1 MSFIPTDYS
10 QIQRQIKSEKENSY
24 WGGYYKTGVYGATP
38 TQKKS
43 YSGRILP
50 AFNYAMSQA
59 DSEFNTSFAPYRNV
73 DNVDP
78 ETNQPVLN
86 AFFAVVAAYSFFGN
100 KQVSFLSPSTLRFTQ
115 SISKGPELIDPVQDI
130 RNFAKK
136 HEDPAIRAL
145 TERPENKK
153 EAKIVI
159 PYPQRRYVFNFF
171 GTGGTDR
178 NARNY
183 AIDVSPKA
191 FEDLAGKMSEW
202 RPAHEQTIDPKWPN
216 YLYGDI
222 TDPATG
228 VMVETTSIPSTPQP
242 FNGFVFTTGSHK
254 TLKGVKQYPVPT
266 EALTG
271 RYHFYGDNSAFK
283 VMGAQEIVEFL
294 VEDGAIP
301 YHLIEEVCSN
311 YTHVPAR
318 PSKAKVFAGS
328 ASSEEDMD
336 SFTPPV
342 ANPFTQPSVVAKPQ
356 VPQDTPPWRV
366 AVEPVKATPPPM
378 PATIATEPNYWV
390 STNGNVDNEIFTRTE
405 VQRLISAGLGHTFMV
420 CGTEENSAWQSPV
433 DAGFSAPASKPTP
446 PAMPSEPVLATPKP
460 TAPPA
465 LPATTS
471 APPPVMPP
479 VQVSPATAS
488 LTEEETQEYAE
499 LKAKFDAG
507 TLPNADL
514 MKFVKYVNRIEKA

>member
-24 WGGYYKTGVYGATP
+24 WGGYYKTGVYGVTP

-50 AFNYAMSQA
+50 AFNYTMSQA

-73 DNVDP
+73 DNVDA

-86 AFFAVVAAYSFFGN
+86 AFFAVVAGYTFFGN
-100 KQVSFLSPSTLRFTQ
+100 KNVSFLSPSTLRFTQ

-153 EAKIVI
+153 DAKIVI

-171 GTGGTDR
+171 GTGGIDR
-178 NARNY
+178 NPRNY
-183 AIDVSPKA
+183 AIDVSQKA

-202 RPAHEQTIDPKWPN
+202 RPAHEQTIDPNWPN

-228 VMVETTSIPSTPQP
+228 IVVETTSIPSTPQP

-254 TLKGVKQYPVPT
+254 TLKGVRQYPVPT
-266 EALTG
+266 EALSN
-271 RYHFYGDNSAFK
+271 RYHFYGDNSVFK

-301 YHLIEEVCSN
+301 YHLIEEVCSH
-311 YTHVPAR
+311 YAHVPAR

-328 ASSEEDMD
+328 SSSEEDMD

-342 ANPFTQPSVVAKPQ
+342 VNPFTQTSAAAKPY
-356 VPQDTPPWRV
+356 VPQDTLPWAV
-366 AVEPVKATPPPM
+366 AAEPVKAAA
-378 PATIATEPNYWV
+378 PAYAAQEPKYWV
-390 STNGNVDNEIFTRTE
+390 STNGDVDNETFTRTE
-405 VQRLISAGLGHTFMV
+405 VQRLISASPGHTFMV
-420 CGTEENSAWQSPV
+420 CGAEENSAWQSPG
-433 DAGFSAPASKPTP
+433 DAGFTVQPSKPKP
-446 PAMPSEPVLATPKP
+446 PAMPVSEQVGAIPKP
-460 TAPPA
+460 AAPPA
-465 LPATTS
+465 LPAVTS
-471 APPPVMPP
+471 TPPPVMPP
-479 VQVSPATAS
+479 VQVLPAAS
-488 LTEEETQEYAE
+488 ALTEAETQEYAG
-499 LKAKFDAG
+499 LKAQFDAG
-507 TLPNADL
+507 TLPSADL